1 MPTDQELIK
10 IVPSKRQLKYQETEF
25 YAFFH
30 FGMNTYTNREWGDGT
45 EDPGIFDPQEFDA
58 GQWVSAVKAAGMKGV
73 ILTCKHHDGFCLW
86 PTKYTQHSVASSPW
100 KDGAGDVVREVSDAC
115 RRYGLKFGIYL
126 SPWDRNQPCYG
137 SGKEYDDYYIAQLTE
152 LLTGY
157 GEIFSVWLD
166 GACGEG
172 PNGKKQV
179 YDWERYY
186 ACVRK
191 YQPDACICVC
201 GPDIRWCGNEA
212 GDVRKS
218 EWSVVPARTALAES
232 VQERSQQSDDE
243 EFRQR
248 KITSDMEDLGSRIAL
263 EGEHDLIWYPAE
275 VNTSIRPGWFYHPEE
290 DGQVKSLEELVH
302 IYLGSVGG
310 NATFLLNIPPMSNGL
325 LHENDVERLR
335 ELGEWQQRS
344 FSRNLLEESHRPVE
358 LVFALDEAE
367 DVGYLVLKEEIRN
380 SQRVEAFEVFV
391 RVKHTENYWISN
403 YGRCVN
409 NANRKDKTTFYEH
422 KQGKCHYSIFEME
435 KSIVSYPARL
445 LKSGKLKV
453 DRKKQKFE
461 NYQKKNIKNK
471 PKKFSKIKR
480 K

>member
-45 EDPGIFDPQEFDA
+45 EDPGIFNPQEFDA

-100 KDGAGDVVREVSDAC
+100 KDGAGDVVQEVSDAC
-115 RRYGLKFGIYL
+115 CRYGLKFGIYL

-179 YDWERYY
+179 YNWERYY
-186 ACVRK
+186 ACVRN
-191 YQPDACICVC
+191 YQPEACICVC

-212 GDVRKS
+212 GDVR
-218 EWSVVPARTALAES
+218 
-232 VQERSQQSDDE
+232 
-243 EFRQR
+243 
-248 KITSDMEDLGSRIAL
+248 
-263 EGEHDLIWYPAE
+263 
-275 VNTSIRPGWFYHPEE
+275 
-290 DGQVKSLEELVH
+290 
-302 IYLGSVGG
+302 
-310 NATFLLNIPPMSNGL
+310 
-325 LHENDVERLR
+325 
-335 ELGEWQQRS
+335 
-344 FSRNLLEESHRPVE
+344 
-358 LVFALDEAE
+358 
-367 DVGYLVLKEEIRN
+367 
-380 SQRVEAFEVFV
+380 
-391 RVKHTENYWISN
+391 
-403 YGRCVN
+403 
-409 NANRKDKTTFYEH
+409 
-422 KQGKCHYSIFEME
+422 
-435 KSIVSYPARL
+435 
-445 LKSGKLKV
+445 
-453 DRKKQKFE
+453 
-461 NYQKKNIKNK
+461 
-471 PKKFSKIKR
+471 
-480 K
+480 